1 MSDSRDVK
9 KVEDLY
15 GLVIEKLT
23 DHVRNGEPVVVG
35 RDEDG
40 LPLIERKL
48 NAQLVKA
55 AIQVAERAGVNVI
68 VKPGSKAANL
78 LKVTADSVEG
88 VEYTFPDE
96 MDPTPH

>member
-1 MSDSRDVK
+1 MSDSRNVE

-40 LPLIERKL
+40 LPIVERKL

-55 AIQVAERAGVNVI
+55 AIAVAERAGVNV
-68 VKPGSKAANL
+68 VVRPNSQAANL
-78 LKVTADSVEG
+78 LRLTEEKADG
-88 VEYTFPDE
+88 VEFSFPDE
-96 MDPTPH
+96 IDPTTH